1 MGKIHLL
8 FWCGTRMAYFLDAYY
23 VLENMFVALYD
34 AMFTQSIQKE
44 ERDSLFLPK
53 YLFMLKFMVDV
64 QKSFKSGHLWKVNKS
79 NALVSCIYSA
89 HTTSLEISTL
99 KTPKADAFL
108 DSFEFDGNGNL
119 LSKVTING
127 TSHSIL
133 LNKLRNPNQRKSQE
147 VLALLKESLNK
158 LKHRILTNIKDNQWP
173 MWGRDIL
180 LLLVSPWAVW

>member
-1 MGKIHLL
+1 
-8 FWCGTRMAYFLDAYY
+8 
-23 VLENMFVALYD
+23 
-34 AMFTQSIQKE
+34 
-44 ERDSLFLPK
+44 
-53 YLFMLKFMVDV
+53 MLKLMVDA
-64 QKSFKSGHLWKVNKS
+64 QKCFKSGHHRKFNKS

-89 HTTSLEISTL
+89 HITSLEISTL
-99 KTPKADAFL
+99 KTPKTDAFL

-158 LKHRILTNIKDNQWP
+158 LKHRILTNIKDNQ
-173 MWGRDIL
+173 
-180 LLLVSPWAVW
+180 